1 MAYTSGMLKHR
12 VEILKRVQVEGRF
25 GKNSGNVAFVSQGEV
40 WASVD
45 FQRGIKAMRE
55 SAFDGTDYVLIRM
68 RFNDVINRNS
78 YIYADGVMYLITEF
92 HRDYQDNIIQIK
104 AVESQDKRVIYVP
117 VHEVEI
123 WSNQACTVRPSGE
136 GARLYAQINKKI
148 SSNTSLRNTK
158 SRFNVTFDDYDQLT
172 LVAFRGPGEFVWDAN
187 GVAPI
192 EAGTVLELNDVEV
205 RDFSTITEW
214 WFGEILNKIN

>member
-1 MAYTSGMLKHR
+1 MTYTSGMLKHR

-25 GKNSGNVAFVSQGEV
+25 GKNSGSVAFVSQGVV

-104 AVESQDKRVIYVP
+104 AVESQDKCVIYVP

-123 WSNQACTVRPSGE
+123 WANRACTVRPSGST
-136 GARLYAQINKKI
+136 AKLYAQINKKI
-148 SSNTSLRNTK
+148 SSDKSWTNAS

-172 LVAFRGPGEFVWDAN
+172 LVVFRTPGEFTFDDY
-187 GVAPI
+187 GIAPI
-192 EAGTVLELNDVEV
+192 DAGTVLELNEVEA
-205 RDFSTITEW
+205 RDFSHITEW

>member
-25 GKNSGNVAFVSQGEV
+25 GKNSGSVAFVSQGEV

-123 WSNQACTVRPSGE
+123 WANQACTVRPSGE

-148 SSNTSLRNTK
+148 SSDKLWTNTR

-172 LVAFRGPGEFVWDAN
+172 LVAFRGPGEFAWDSY

-192 EAGTVLELNDVEV
+192 EAGTVLELNDVEA